1 MFGEGVRF
9 QWLKRRRRSRSN
21 HGGPTRLDA
30 ARLSGLIGTARL
42 GDADRPSKRWR
53 SFWRKRNVT
62 RAKRNGSDSFAVQR
76 LWSSY
81 RSGGTSRDERKVL
94 FGMQRRCR
102 DDDLAENRN
111 QRRLA
116 RRPALRITR
125 RRARAIEP
133 AIGSPSPIRINIRPA
148 VTSSILAEPF
158 RIWLT
163 IRLPRPTAPS
173 AIRTTRLCGSRI
185 HNEQTI
191 SSRCDARA
199 PKSQTCTR
207 SSETSPK
214 RAGCHSF
221 VEL

>member
-1 MFGEGVRF
+1 MFVEGVRF
-9 QWLKRRRRSRSN
+9 HWLKRRRSRSK

-81 RSGGTSRDERKVL
+81 RSSGTSRNERKVL

-133 AIGSPSPIRINIRPA
+133 AIGSPSPIRINIRRGCDIQPA
-148 VTSSILAEPF
+148 ISNLADHQAPAANSSICDSNNPSL
-158 RIWLT
+158 RIT
-163 IRLPRPTAPS
+163 
-173 AIRTTRLCGSRI
+173 
-185 HNEQTI
+185 
-191 SSRCDARA
+191 
-199 PKSQTCTR
+199 
-207 SSETSPK
+207 
-214 RAGCHSF
+214 HS
-221 VEL
+221 